1 MKNLE
6 VNYLGLALK
15 NPIVVS
21 SCGITSKIE
30 HIVDLE
36 KAGAGA
42 VVLKSIFEEQI
53 AGEAYAMHYYT
64 DFASASDYLAE
75 YIRMHRL
82 NEHLDLIRQAK
93 AQCAIPIIASI
104 NCVSSG
110 EWTAFAREIEK
121 AGADALEL
129 NIFLL
134 PLDKES
140 RTEDIEKE
148 YLATVAKV
156 CETVKIP
163 VSVKIGPNF
172 MNLPHIVQELYY
184 RGAKG
189 VVMFNRFFEPDTDVA
204 DMQMRS
210 AGVLSDPSEIR
221 QVLRWLAIASSRV
234 GTVDYAATTGIHD
247 GEAVVKALL
256 AGAKVAQVC
265 STIYKNGNGV
275 IAEMKEYLSR
285 WMTDHIFVRV
295 EDFVGKMNY
304 RNVANPLAYE
314 RTQFMRYFS
323 EREE

>member
-6 VNYLGLALK
+6 VTYLGLKLK

-21 SCGITSKIE
+21 SCGITSKLE
-30 HIVDLE
+30 HIVELE
-36 KAGAGA
+36 NAGAGA

-53 AGEAYAMHYYT
+53 AGEAQSMRYYT
-64 DFASASDYLAE
+64 DYASAADYLAE
-75 YIRMHRL
+75 YTRMHNL
-82 NEHLDLIRQAK
+82 NQHIELIKGAK
-93 AQCAIPIIASI
+93 AKCSIPVIASI
-104 NCVSSG
+104 NCVSAG

-140 RTEDIEKE
+140 DTGDIENA

-156 CETVKIP
+156 CESVKIP

-172 MNLPHIVQELYY
+172 MNIPHIVQELYN
-184 RGAKG
+184 RGVKG
-189 VVMFNRFFEPDTDVA
+189 VVMFNRFFEPDIDVEH
-204 DMQMRS
+204 MKMRS
-210 AGVLSDPSEIR
+210 SAVLSHPSEIR
-221 QVLRWLAIASSRV
+221 SVLRWLAIASWRV
-234 GTVDYAATTGIHD
+234 KTVDYAATTGIHD

-256 AGAKVAQVC
+256 AGAKVAEIC

-275 IAEMKEYLSR
+275 ILEMQEYLSR
-285 WMTDHIFVRV
+285 WMTDHTFARV

-304 RNVANPLAYE
+304 ANVTNPLAYE